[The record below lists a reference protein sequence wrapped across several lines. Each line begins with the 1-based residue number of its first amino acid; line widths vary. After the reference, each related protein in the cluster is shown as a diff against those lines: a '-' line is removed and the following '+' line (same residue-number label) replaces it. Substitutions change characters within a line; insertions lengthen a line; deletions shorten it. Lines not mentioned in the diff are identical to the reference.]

1 MKVQLG
7 TRVDGDL
14 RQRLRVFA
22 ATSGRTVEDVVAKAL
37 ERYLPTPPDPIRAD
51 GSEPRDTV
59 LADQP
64 APAWTG

>member
-37 ERYLPTPPDPIRAD
+37 ERYLPPVPDSVRAV
-51 GSEPRDTV
+51 GSDPQDAAR
-59 LADQP
+59 ADQP
-64 APAWTG
+64 AIAWTG